1 MTGGFFFCCSLTI
14 QRENTYFALGC
25 PECEGGRQAEAV
37 HLPHVI
43 SPTVTALWGSF
54 VGVMHFGTVAEKTK
68 S

>member
-1 MTGGFFFCCSLTI
+1 MTGGFFLLQSD
-14 QRENTYFALGC
+14 NTERILILHYGC